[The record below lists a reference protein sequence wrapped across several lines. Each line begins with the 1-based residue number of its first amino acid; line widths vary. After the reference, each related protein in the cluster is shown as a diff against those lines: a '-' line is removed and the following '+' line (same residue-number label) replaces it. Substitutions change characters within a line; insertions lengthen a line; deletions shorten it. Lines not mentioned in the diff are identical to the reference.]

1 MLTLDDLEFM
11 PSWSHTAQAPKK
23 PVSHHKWVTHKK
35 SKTINLSWWEV
46 GKVGIVILV
55 SFLVG
60 NIVTN
65 AWLYSEKINEFIN
78 GIQETR
84 IGATSDTTHFDQSSK
99 KVYLSTL
106 FKTQNAHKN
115 KKEDIYKYYKNRP
128 QTLDF
133 QFNTL
138 PPDRRIIIPELG
150 IQAPIVNVDGDVPQK
165 MKDGEFTEELKQGVV
180 HYPTTPW
187 PEEPGTTMIVWHTS
201 NYFWIKSAYNTVFS
215 KIPQLKVGQ
224 TIQLIWDGKMYEYE
238 VKEQEIVKPKDVP
251 QAYAQNFDHTV
262 KRLAI
267 MWCYPIGTRDKR
279 MIIFAEPKKTTQDI
293 NHKYAANTYP
303 IN

>member
-1 MLTLDDLEFM
+1 MLTLDDLTI
-11 PSWSHTAQAPKK
+11 PSSAYSVSSHKQAHSKPKK
-23 PVSHHKWVTHKK
+23 KTTIKWWVD
-35 SKTINLSWWEV
+35 SI
-46 GKVGIVILV
+46 KVWLVILV

-65 AWLYSEKINEFIN
+65 AWLYGEKINELRN
-78 GIQETR
+78 GVQKIRVWDSSDSANFSKTKKKNYLET
-84 IGATSDTTHFDQSSK
+84 
-99 KVYLSTL
+99 LL
-106 FKTQNAHKN
+106 KTQDKN
-115 KKEDIYKYYKNRP
+115 KNSKEELYAYYKRRP

-150 IQAPIVNVDGDVPQK
+150 IQAPIVNVEGDISQK
-165 MKDGEFTEELKQGVV
+165 MKDGEFTEELKQWVV

-187 PEEPGTTMIVWHTS
+187 PEEPWTTMIVWHTS
-201 NYFWIKSAYNTVFS
+201 NFFRVKSAYNTVFS
-215 KIPQLKVGQ
+215 KIPQLKAGQ

-251 QAYAQNFDHTV
+251 KTYAQNYNHAV

-267 MWCYPIGTRDKR
+267 MGCYPIGTREER
-279 MIIFAEPKKTTQDI
+279 MIIFAEPKQKIQESKE
-293 NHKYAANTYP
+293 KYAINSYP
-303 IN
+303 LN